1 MRRKLVFATNNQ
13 HKLKEVSAI
22 LGDEIGIMS
31 LEDINCY
38 ADIPE
43 TADTLEGNA
52 LLKAEFVH
60 NNYNIDCFS
69 DDTGLEVEAL
79 DGAPGV
85 YSARYAG
92 DEHNAEANMLKLL
105 HELEHVK
112 NRKAQFRTV
121 IILIMNNEKYV
132 FEGII
137 RGEIVMDKRGISGF
151 GYDPIFIPEGYDQHL
166 LNSAIIS
173 KMKLAIAHKLLIN
186 SANSSNRYN
195 KQVINKL

>member
-151 GYDPIFIPEGYDQHL
+151 GYDPIFIPEGYDQTFAEL
-166 LNSAIIS
+166 GDNIKNEIS
-173 KMKLAIAHKLLIN
+173 HRAQA
-186 SANSSNRYN
+186 
-195 KQVINKL
+195 VNKLCKFQKSVQ

>member
-69 DDTGLEVEAL
+69 HISDSLWEIPSLISQYVLIPPEYYRFFFL
-79 DGAPGV
+79 FV
-85 YSARYAG
+85 
-92 DEHNAEANMLKLL
+92 HN
-105 HELEHVK
+105 
-112 NRKAQFRTV
+112 
-121 IILIMNNEKYV
+121 Y
-132 FEGII
+132 
-137 RGEIVMDKRGISGF
+137 
-151 GYDPIFIPEGYDQHL
+151 
-166 LNSAIIS
+166 
-173 KMKLAIAHKLLIN
+173 
-186 SANSSNRYN
+186 
-195 KQVINKL
+195 

>member
-79 DGAPGV
+79 DELLECILPAMQ
-85 YSARYAG
+85 
-92 DEHNAEANMLKLL
+92 EMNTMLKL
-105 HELEHVK
+105 
-112 NRKAQFRTV
+112 
-121 IILIMNNEKYV
+121 IC
-132 FEGII
+132 
-137 RGEIVMDKRGISGF
+137 
-151 GYDPIFIPEGYDQHL
+151 
-166 LNSAIIS
+166 
-173 KMKLAIAHKLLIN
+173 
-186 SANSSNRYN
+186 
-195 KQVINKL
+195 

>member
-60 NNYNIDCFS
+60 NNYKS
-69 DDTGLEVEAL
+69 
-79 DGAPGV
+79 
-85 YSARYAG
+85 
-92 DEHNAEANMLKLL
+92 
-105 HELEHVK
+105 VK
-112 NRKAQFRTV
+112 T
-121 IILIMNNEKYV
+121 EK
-132 FEGII
+132 
-137 RGEIVMDKRGISGF
+137 
-151 GYDPIFIPEGYDQHL
+151 
-166 LNSAIIS
+166 IIS
-173 KMKLAIAHKLLIN
+173 FGLFFIFLAVVFLMIP
-186 SANSSNRYN
+186 
-195 KQVINKL
+195 V